1 MAVFSLMA
9 MPFGLETWP
18 LKAMGFCID
27 LMVDAGIWVSSW
39 PGAVSVFLTISGV
52 GFRTANKRPDVL
64 IDRDGATAALRSDSG
79 NLVFPPATAAGYS
92 VDNWLLLTAT
102 SAMPKLRRKEP
113 RSAATFLAASAQ

>member
-52 GFRTANKRPDVL
+52 GFRSANKRPDVL